1 MTDNT
6 EIIFKLNEIK
16 DYLKKYNYSYT
27 DIPLNS
33 IKKINDLFIND
44 INNEPENYI
53 EYLYYSIYY
62 QTKNDI
68 KLMTQYFMK
77 ACEGDDETT
86 KTKMKEYLEENN
98 VLAVSYNLIN
108 IANIKKDENGNY
120 TESDKEAIK
129 KTMIKFHNYL
139 KDNGNIRTRILFN
152 GIDYIYKSYL
162 AYYNVKNYL
171 KKNLTYIIPVIVIPS
186 LISYLYMIYKN

>member
-86 KTKMKEYLEENN
+86 KNKMKEYLEENN